1 MRPSPTSFNRG
12 PAPTPSRGHGRHH
25 AAPSAPPWR
34 PQASAPPGPGAAPSP
49 PPPSAAPRRRGPQAG
64 VPRAGPRIN
73 GPPDVA
79 QNGAEPAVR
88 AEAEPGGPAL
98 RPGRR
103 RQAGSTD
110 WVASSLTRRFG

>member
-1 MRPSPTSFNRG
+1 MAATMPG
-12 PAPTPSRGHGRHH
+12 PLSSAMAPAGLRT
-25 AAPSAPPWR
+25 
-34 PQASAPPGPGAAPSP
+34 PGPGRRAFAAPP
-49 PPPSAAPRRRGPQAG
+49 LQPRHGGEDPRRG

-88 AEAEPGGPAL
+88 AEAEPGGPAV